1 MLLYLCTM
9 KKIFVAVLMIVIS
22 GWLCAQTSVN
32 SPEGDSDA
40 TGLQGGAV
48 KIHQDA
54 KIDELMN
61 KLKDTPAPLNGYRVQ
76 LSFGKKE
83 EVNQLRISFLQKYP
97 DQSAYISYLQPNFRL
112 RAGDFRTRMEAE
124 QFKHKIIMDYPNC
137 YIVQDVIELP
147 KLD

>member
-1 MLLYLCTM
+1 M
-9 KKIFVAVLMIVIS
+9 KKFLICTYLIGFSTL
-22 GWLCAQTSVN
+22 LLAQTSDN
-32 SPEGDSDA
+32 PPEKNFDRVE
-40 TGLQGGAV
+40 LQNGGI
-48 KIHQDA
+48 KIHEDA
-54 KIDELMN
+54 KITELMT

-83 EVNQLRISFLQKYP
+83 EVNQLRIAFLQKYP
-97 DQSAYISYLQPNFRL
+97 EQLAYISYLQPNFRL

-124 QFKHKIIMDYPNC
+124 QFKHEIIMDYPNC

>member
-9 KKIFVAVLMIVIS
+9 KKIFTSVFMIVFS
-22 GWLCAQTSVN
+22 GLLTAQATDNN
-32 SPEGDSDA
+32 SKLDTDRI
-40 TGLQGGAV
+40 GLQEGTV

-54 KIDELMN
+54 KIAELMN

-76 LSFGKKE
+76 LSFGKKD

-97 DQSAYISYLQPNFRL
+97 EQSAYISYLQPNFRL

-124 QFKHKIIMDYPNC
+124 QFKNKIIMGYPNC